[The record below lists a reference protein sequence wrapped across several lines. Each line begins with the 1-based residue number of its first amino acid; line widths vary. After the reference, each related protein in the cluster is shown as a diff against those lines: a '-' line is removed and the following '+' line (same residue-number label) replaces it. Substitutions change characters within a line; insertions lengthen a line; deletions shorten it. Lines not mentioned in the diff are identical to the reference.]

1 MRTTKKNSP
10 QDNRL
15 EIIDAVKALANE
27 KKISADMLFTSIEEA
42 LKIAYRRHVDR
53 DGLAGSV
60 PSNISVTLNR
70 NTGETK
76 VLVRKTVV
84 DEIDDPVNQIT
95 LDEALQ
101 IRRDYRIGDLAE
113 IDVTP
118 SGFLR
123 TAAQAAKQKLM
134 QSIRDAEKGRVYDMY
149 SEKENEILTA
159 IVLRIEDRG
168 AVLDLG
174 SALGILENNQ
184 FIPGEEL
191 KPGDHIKVY
200 VLDVDRKSPEARRS
214 AYPQVLVSRVHD
226 GLVKRLFE
234 MEVPEIA
241 AGLVVIKS
249 ISREAGSRTKIAVHS
264 NDPSIDPVGACVGPR
279 GNRVERVVNELHNE
293 KVDIIKWTSDPAEF
307 IANALNPAHVLSV
320 FVADSEKACRV
331 VVPDN
336 QLSLAIGKEG
346 QNARLAAHLTGWR
359 IDIKSQSQAAEMF
372 ADIPT
377 EAYAIE
383 EAEGYQA
390 FNTRAATEEEL
401 KESSMPE
408 LRDLDLVM
416 DEDDTL

>member
-174 SALGILENNQ
+174 SAVGILENNQ

-200 VLDVDRKSPEARRS
+200 VLDVDLFFRYCVVYGYSV
-214 AYPQVLVSRVHD
+214 VL
-226 GLVKRLFE
+226 
-234 MEVPEIA
+234 
-241 AGLVVIKS
+241 
-249 ISREAGSRTKIAVHS
+249 
-264 NDPSIDPVGACVGPR
+264 
-279 GNRVERVVNELHNE
+279 
-293 KVDIIKWTSDPAEF
+293 
-307 IANALNPAHVLSV
+307 LSV
-320 FVADSEKACRV
+320 V
-331 VVPDN
+331 
-336 QLSLAIGKEG
+336 
-346 QNARLAAHLTGWR
+346 
-359 IDIKSQSQAAEMF
+359 
-372 ADIPT
+372 
-377 EAYAIE
+377 
-383 EAEGYQA
+383 
-390 FNTRAATEEEL
+390 
-401 KESSMPE
+401 
-408 LRDLDLVM
+408 
-416 DEDDTL
+416 

>member
-1 MRTTKKNSP
+1 MRTMKKNAP

-15 EIIDAVKALANE
+15 EIIDAVKALASE
-27 KKISADMLFTSIEEA
+27 KGISADMLFTSIEDA

-53 DGLAGSV
+53 DGNSGSV

-84 DEIDDPVNQIT
+84 EEIDDPVNQIT

-101 IRRDYRIGDLAE
+101 IRPDYRIGDLAE

-118 SGFLR
+118 NGFLR

-134 QSIRDAEKGRVYDMY
+134 QSIRDAERGKVYDMY

-174 SALGILENNQ
+174 SAIGILENSQ

-200 VLDVDRKSPEARRS
+200 VLDVDRKSVDARRA

-249 ISREAGSRTKIAVHS
+249 IAREAGSRTKIAVHS

-279 GNRVERVVNELHNE
+279 GNRVERVVSELHDE
-293 KVDIIKWTSDPAEF
+293 KVDIIKWTADPAEF
-307 IANALNPAHVLSV
+307 IANSLNPAHVLSV

-331 VVPDN
+331 IVPDN

-372 ADIPT
+372 SDIPL
-377 EAYAIE
+377 EAYTVE
-383 EAEGYQA
+383 EAAGYQA
-390 FNTRAATEEEL
+390 YNTESATDEEL

-408 LRDLDLVM
+408 LRDFTLAA